1 MTHINGP
8 SVEALTSCSVDGC
21 TTSTQPRTTHQFKP
35 NVQSHLSNKY
45 FKFTHA
51 GSAYKIQS
59 SSSLSLTKRSL
70 MCDMYL
76 KAHLQTA
83 YVYSSCLESRQAAMV
98 CLDENVC
105 CLTQCKHLI
114 ISQCHLTE
122 HRHTFATQQ
131 ETVGWLI
138 LVLWDRGLRKDD
150 DASSTP

>member
-35 NVQSHLSNKY
+35 NVPSHLSKKC

-51 GSAYKIQS
+51 GFAYNIQS

-76 KAHLQTA
+76 KAHPQTA

-105 CLTQCKHLI
+105 CLTLLI

-131 ETVGWLI
+131 ESVSWLI

-150 DASSTP
+150 DAGSTP